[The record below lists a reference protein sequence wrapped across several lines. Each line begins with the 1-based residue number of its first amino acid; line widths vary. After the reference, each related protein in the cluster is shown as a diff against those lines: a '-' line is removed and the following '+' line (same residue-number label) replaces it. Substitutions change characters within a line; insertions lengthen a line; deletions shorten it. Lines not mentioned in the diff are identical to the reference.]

1 MQLLELPVLSTSSQ
15 TGTLAVEAAEI
26 CSLRQALVLD
36 PATARARSLALQR
49 NLQVV
54 APAFH
59 WRGPVV
65 IYGGGVGELVVLS
78 KTAVRLDSFDSTSI

>member
-1 MQLLELPVLSTSSQ
+1 MLT
-15 TGTLAVEAAEI
+15 AAG
-26 CSLRQALVLD
+26 AGVG
-36 PATARARSLALQR
+36 PGALQR